1 MDKKAIF
8 NQVAAVI
15 AKQFDISQDKI
26 TGKLNFKQ
34 DLDADSIDLIE
45 VVMSL
50 ENKFNAKIPDSEAQ
64 KLQTVDDVVN
74 YISAHQQG

>member
-1 MDKKAIF
+1 MDKKTIF

-15 AKQFDISQDKI
+15 AKQFDIDQSKI
-26 TGKLNFKQ
+26 KGSLNFKN

-50 ENKFNAKIPDSEAQ
+50 ENKFNAKIPDTEAQ

-74 YISAHQQG
+74 YISAHHQN